1 MDDQVLIIIA
11 AIVTIIIGLVGGSL
25 LSKFKSFLG
34 NLKELIEAL
43 EALITNGATEDEIQI
58 AIKELKE
65 TTEDGLGLMAAIIN
79 VFKR

>member
-1 MDDQVLIIIA
+1 MDNQILIIII
-11 AIVTIIIGLVGGSL
+11 AIVTIIIGLISGSI

-43 EALITNGATEDEIQI
+43 EALITNGATEDEIQT

-65 TTEDGLGLMAAIIN
+65 TAEDGLGLMATIIN
-79 VFKR
+79 IFKR